1 MISPDET
8 YIHTWWRP
16 WDEDVPWTFNGFL
29 KRYYMLG
36 GHHELSADY
45 EMVLIDEVGL
55 AQALDKVSE
64 IRVQGL
70 RFSI

>member
-1 MISPDET
+1 
-8 YIHTWWRP
+8 
-16 WDEDVPWTFNGFL
+16 VPWTFNGFL